1 MLASRNAA
9 LVLVALVVTLGLA
22 VGLHNA
28 NAASEVVSKAE
39 FVVADG
45 ECGLHFT
52 ITYRN
57 ETITGS
63 IAWTE
68 EGLALRVP
76 PEAFVIADGKLA
88 EYSIDIYR
96 AIVSRKLGIGLW
108 DGTILPINLV
118 GLDPQPFSACLAQSL
133 SQWDKPH
140 WR

>member
-1 MLASRNAA
+1 MPASRNAA
-9 LVLVALVVTLGLA
+9 LVLVALTATLVASGA
-22 VGLHNA
+22 AAQH
-28 NAASEVVSKAE
+28 NAASEVQSKAE

-45 ECGLHFT
+45 ECGLNFT
-52 ITYRN
+52 IAYRN

-63 IAWTE
+63 IAWTD
-68 EGLALRVP
+68 EGLALHVP

-118 GLDPQPFSACLAQSL
+118 GLDPEPFSACLVQRL
-133 SQWDKPH
+133 GQWDKPH